1 MMRLD
6 TVCKIFRYI
15 SGSSFVSLI
24 CFHSSFHRSRSHAAT
39 PQGLASASSPC
50 SSGPFV
56 KSGCKRFRSG
66 SNGIIAAGPRFQ
78 PCDRR
83 RCSKF
88 WKREGSEQKLL
99 FQPTKQMRNEA
110 EKHTAT
116 LQGPF
121 GAGDGKIL
129 HKIVGKYIVK
139 AMKDITVAMDLS
151 DRGGPIKEIGES
163 LGKAYGKLWQS
174 TSTGLMGTIA
184 KRVQKHAKQKEELN
198 ANGGKRKAS
207 VAKRDNGKNHAGNL
221 EAWKAEVE
229 AARNVLRQEGYK
241 GSMCLK
247 AGMPLHNKICEM
259 RTGRATSAQPQK
271 RRKRIIS

>member
-1 MMRLD
+1 
-6 TVCKIFRYI
+6 
-15 SGSSFVSLI
+15 
-24 CFHSSFHRSRSHAAT
+24 
-39 PQGLASASSPC
+39 
-50 SSGPFV
+50 
-56 KSGCKRFRSG
+56 
-66 SNGIIAAGPRFQ
+66 
-78 PCDRR
+78 
-83 RCSKF
+83 
-88 WKREGSEQKLL
+88 
-99 FQPTKQMRNEA
+99 MRNEA

-163 LGKAYGKLWQS
+163 LGKAYGMLWQS
-174 TSTGLMGTIA
+174 TSTGVMGTIA
-184 KRVQKHAKQKEELN
+184 KRVQKHAKQKEYLN

-247 AGMPLHNKICEM
+247 AGMPLHSKICEL
-259 RTGRATSAQPQK
+259 RTSRATSAQPPK
-271 RRKRIIS
+271 RRKPSVS